1 MKGEK
6 GQALVEIA
14 LIVIGV
20 LVLLFI
26 VWPWINLTLVP
37 WLVAV
42 IQGAL
47 AGNITAWV
55 WLIVII
61 VILAVLF
68 GRRRW

>member
-14 LIVIGV
+14 LIVIVV
-20 LVLLFI
+20 LVVLFI

-42 IQGAL
+42 VQGVL

-61 VILAVLF
+61 VILAVMF